1 MLRMAILC
9 TFATCVIL
17 SGSVGAAAVQTRDM
31 PGYRTP
37 ALPLISPSGQ
47 WAIDEA
53 GYDYRERAHK
63 LILRNLRTHTLASI
77 IDFPRWATVGWAP
90 DSAHFF
96 VTDNFASD
104 VSEVY
109 VYDPLTLHRVQLS
122 PLLRRMKPL
131 TKYFICDPYY
141 LRAEWW
147 KSDRTLQLH
156 FYGWGC
162 EEANGGSTG
171 EFDVGLVYDLAR
183 AFRIVSAKATRGIK
197 GI

>member
-1 MLRMAILC
+1 MLISFVACAIFVC
-9 TFATCVIL
+9 
-17 SGSVGAAAVQTRDM
+17 GRDAAAVQTRDM
-31 PGYRTP
+31 PGYRVP
-37 ALPLISPSGQ
+37 AQPLVSPSGQ
-47 WAIDEA
+47 WAIDEV

-122 PLLRRMKPL
+122 PQLKRMEQL
-131 TKYFICDPYY
+131 TKYFICDPHY

-156 FYGWGC
+156 FYGFGC
-162 EEANGGSTG
+162 EESNGGSTG
-171 EFDVGLVYDLAR
+171 VFDIVLVYDLAGG
-183 AFRIVSAKATRGIK
+183 FRIVSAKATRGIV